1 MGPRPAAEPAGGR
14 SDPRRAPG
22 APRGGRVPR
31 DYAPYRVAYDLDGY
45 ASLRPK
51 DRDAEHCTCTETCT
65 AASDWTDGSHTLP
78 HIAFC
83 INTA

>member
-22 APRGGRVPR
+22 APRGGCRGIAV
-31 DYAPYRVAYDLDGY
+31 DLDGY